1 MRTVT
6 VIDNK
11 VVVEVDGA
19 KVRYSLEIIR
29 KRINS
34 LLQDLATWREYER
47 LLTPRALDES
57 GEAAMPK
64 GDAMR
69 HLSVDMVASVDPRS
83 RQ

>member
-1 MRTVT
+1 MRLYGCAEQGDKPYPVYLHPEC
-6 VIDNK
+6 DK
-11 VVVEVDGA
+11 SKEVA
-19 KVRYSLEIIR
+19 R
-29 KRINS
+29 KLS
-34 LLQDLATWREYER
+34 GG
-47 LLTPRALDES
+47 LTPRALDES